1 MNKRITLLLSSAF
14 LGSALLAF
22 AAPAMAETAVAAT
35 YNKPGFVTKVENGR
49 LWVFKEG
56 SKELAEFEKNGEP
69 TINVS
74 RIGEGPEGMTIK
86 APSTEVIEAYTAAP

>member
-1 MNKRITLLLSSAF
+1 MNKRI
-14 LGSALLAF
+14 ALLAAPLLLALSLPTM
-22 AAPAMAETAVAAT
+22 AAD

-56 SKELAEFEKNGEP
+56 SKELEQFEKNGEP

-86 APSTEVIEAYTAAP
+86 APTTEVIEAYIAAK

>member
-1 MNKRITLLLSSAF
+1 MNKRISLLVAPLLL
-14 LGSALLAF
+14 ALAIPALA
-22 AAPAMAETAVAAT
+22 AD

-56 SKELAEFEKNGEP
+56 SKELADFEKNGEP

-74 RIGEGPEGMTIK
+74 HIGEGPEGMTIK
-86 APSTEVIEAYTAAP
+86 APSTEVIDAYTAAK

>member
-1 MNKRITLLLSSAF
+1 MNKCI
-14 LGSALLAF
+14 ALLAAPLLLALALPTL
-22 AAPAMAETAVAAT
+22 AAD

-56 SKELAEFEKNGEP
+56 SKELEQFEKHGEP

-74 RIGEGPEGMTIK
+74 LIGEGPEGMTIK
-86 APSTEVIEAYTAAP
+86 APSTEVIEAYKAAP

>member
-1 MNKRITLLLSSAF
+1 MNKRISLLLAPAL
-14 LGSALLAF
+14 LGSVLLALAMPVS
-22 AAPAMAETAVAAT
+22 AAD
-35 YNKPGFVTKVENGR
+35 YDKPGFVTKVENGR

-86 APSTEVIEAYTAAP
+86 APSQEVIEAYTAAK